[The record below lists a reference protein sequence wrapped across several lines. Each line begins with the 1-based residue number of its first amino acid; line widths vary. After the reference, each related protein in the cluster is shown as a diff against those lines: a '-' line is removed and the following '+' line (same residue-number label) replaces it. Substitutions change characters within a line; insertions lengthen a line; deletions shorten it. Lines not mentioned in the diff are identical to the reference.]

1 MEVTA
6 TYFEQYNEHVQQ
18 KVVRFIHNQKDL
30 FISKWN
36 EELFLHKGTGI
47 KLFSLYE
54 MPNFQINGQK
64 GSNIDKVLDK
74 FLSNSDKN
82 IMIVLGNPGL
92 GKSSLMSYWANK
104 YQKEDNYIFIKMFE
118 LEPDKAHESLLSAVI
133 DFLECKK
140 RNLHDTVL
148 FLDGYDELRVDN
160 RHYEL
165 CLKLIS
171 EIYSIP
177 GLKVVMSS
185 RLNYIDLDKNKFE
198 EDFHSADTI
207 VLMPLIK
214 TQMIEYIKKYDRA
227 VGSSDKE
234 KIIQFT
240 KISTE
245 KEIFG
250 IPFILYLV
258 CALNLNIENIQ
269 NIFDLYEKVFA
280 FNDGLYDKIYD
291 KNAGHYLEL
300 LTKFP
305 PSRA

>member
-1 MEVTA
+1 
-6 TYFEQYNEHVQQ
+6 
-18 KVVRFIHNQKDL
+18 
-30 FISKWN
+30 
-36 EELFLHKGTGI
+36 
-47 KLFSLYE
+47 
-54 MPNFQINGQK
+54 
-64 GSNIDKVLDK
+64 
-74 FLSNSDKN
+74 
-82 IMIVLGNPGL
+82 
-92 GKSSLMSYWANK
+92 
-104 YQKEDNYIFIKMFE
+104 
-118 LEPDKAHESLLSAVI
+118 
-133 DFLECKK
+133 
-140 RNLHDTVL
+140 
-148 FLDGYDELRVDN
+148 
-160 RHYEL
+160 
-165 CLKLIS
+165 
-171 EIYSIP
+171 
-177 GLKVVMSS
+177 MSS